1 MNLKSPDPAKLRQ
14 VLDTI
19 YAVDATQTKDG
30 VDIPAGEHPDLVS
43 WLQSDWPDLLVTEGP
58 LVSLAELDQLK
69 S

>member
-30 VDIPAGEHPDLVS
+30 VDIPAGENPDLIK